1 MKILIDSCTYNC
13 QNAGDLA
20 MFTVAVA
27 RVRELWPDA
36 SIEVIT
42 NAPELIGR
50 HAGPMTPVP
59 VRGRRLLLEEQL
71 LGPARRWLPEGIGR
85 RWDRFESG
93 LRLHQPGLFQQSLRL
108 KARFSGR
115 DTRDVRAF
123 LDAVGR
129 ADLLIV
135 NGAGILTDAFKD
147 SALGILA
154 TIDLVS
160 RRSVPTALLGHGLGP
175 IEDRELWQRAADV
188 LPRVSLIGIRE
199 ALTSPR
205 LLADLGVPAASVRV
219 TGDDAIEL
227 AHAACERRRQM
238 PASGPARIGLNV
250 RVASYARVD
259 RELLASLKQAFTD
272 SAHRHAA
279 ALVPVPIAHHGGG
292 MDVETLR
299 ELLGP
304 DSDGGASLT
313 TPAQVIDQVGA
324 CRVVVTGSYHGAV
337 FALAQGIPV
346 VALARSPYYVNKM
359 AGVAEQFGRGCEIV
373 RLDASPG
380 DLVPQLTAAIDRAW
394 ASADAVRQPLLAA
407 AADQI
412 GRGRLAYADLRAL
425 LDTSKRRLRAA

>member
-20 MFTVAVA
+20 MFTVAVS
-27 RVRELWPDA
+27 RLRELWPGA
-36 SIEVIT
+36 SIDVIT

-71 LGPARRWLPEGIGR
+71 LGPARRWLPEAVRR

-93 LRLHQPGLFQQSLRL
+93 LRLNQPGLFQQSLRM

-129 ADLLIV
+129 ANLLVV

-154 TIDLVS
+154 TLDLVS
-160 RRSVPTALLGHGLGP
+160 RRQVPTALLGHGLGP
-175 IEDRELWQRAADV
+175 IEDPELWQRAAEV
-188 LPRVSLIGIRE
+188 LPRVSRIGIRE
-199 ALTSPR
+199 ARTSPR
-205 LLADLGVPAASVRV
+205 LLAELGVPAANVRV

-227 AHAACERRRQM
+227 AYARRR
-238 PASGPARIGLNV
+238 PAQPSRRQCIGINV

-259 RELLASLKQAFTD
+259 RDLLASLKQAFSE
-272 SAHRHAA
+272 SAHRLGAS
-279 ALVPVPIAHHGGG
+279 LVPVPIAHHGGG

-304 DSDGGASLT
+304 ESDGGASLT

-359 AGVAEQFGRGCEIV
+359 AGVAEQFGPGCEIV
-373 RLDASPG
+373 RLDAAPG
-380 DLVPQLTAAIDRAW
+380 ELVPQLTTAIDRAW
-394 ASADAVRQPLLAA
+394 RSADAVREPLLAA

-412 GRGRLAYADLRAL
+412 DRGRRAYADLRAL
-425 LDTSKRRLRAA
+425 VDTAKRPLRAA